1 MLGIDKLNLSSLA
14 KQLMGKKK
22 LYWISFIIG
31 VVSGIA
37 ALILKNL
44 IHFIGER
51 LVGYFVISSGKYWF
65 LAFPLIGILITVLI
79 VRYLVK
85 DDLSHGVS
93 KILAAISLNKG
104 KIKPH
109 NSFSSMITSSFTI
122 GFGGSVGAE
131 APVVLTGASIG
142 SNLARFFKLD
152 QAEIMLMIGCGATG
166 AIAGIFKAPIAGVV
180 FTLEV
185 LMLDLT
191 MASLVPLLISGI
203 TSAVIAYYFM
213 GDAVLFK
220 FSVIHTFEAVQI
232 PYYILAGVFA
242 GFLSLYFTRVAMSVE
257 KKMKSIK
264 KQSVRLIYGGIALG
278 VLIFLFPPLW
288 GEGYSSINKVFND
301 MGHNLLDNSLFYD
314 FGDNPWFFAAFLMA
328 LLLVK
333 VVAMAITTASGG
345 IGGIFAPTLFVGA
358 VGGYFLAYSLNL
370 VFGLNLPLDNFALA
384 GMGAMMAGVMHAPLL
399 GIFLTA
405 ELTGGYE
412 LLFPLIIAALAAY
425 ITIMRFEPHSIYT
438 KRLAEDGKLVTH
450 NKDRAV
456 LHFMEV
462 GELIETDL
470 KIIDP
475 EATLGDLVKSIS
487 KSKRDLFPVVDH
499 DGMLKGM
506 VKMNDI
512 RNLIFKQELYDKIHV
527 KDLMYM
533 PEYYIS
539 PKDSM
544 HVVAEKFETSGR
556 FNLAVIDQ
564 GKYIGFISRAKVFS
578 IYRNTVRTF
587 SYD

>member
-1 MLGIDKLNLSSLA
+1 
-14 KQLMGKKK
+14 MGSTGF
-22 LYWISFIIG
+22 WPS
-31 VVSGIA
+31 
-37 ALILKNL
+37 
-44 IHFIGER
+44 
-51 LVGYFVISSGKYWF
+51 
-65 LAFPLIGILITVLI
+65 PLIGILITVLI

-257 KKMKSIK
+257 KEDEEYQKAVCSVDLWRYCLRSADLFVSATLGEKVIHQSI
-264 KQSVRLIYGGIALG
+264 R
-278 VLIFLFPPLW
+278 
-288 GEGYSSINKVFND
+288 VFND
-301 MGHNLLDNSLFYD
+301 MGHNLLDNSLFYG
-314 FGDNPWFFAAFLMA
+314 FGDNPWFFAAFSNG
-328 LLLVK
+328 
-333 VVAMAITTASGG
+333 AI
-345 IGGIFAPTLFVGA
+345 
-358 VGGYFLAYSLNL
+358 NW
-370 VFGLNLPLDNFALA
+370 
-384 GMGAMMAGVMHAPLL
+384 
-399 GIFLTA
+399 
-405 ELTGGYE
+405 
-412 LLFPLIIAALAAY
+412 
-425 ITIMRFEPHSIYT
+425 
-438 KRLAEDGKLVTH
+438 
-450 NKDRAV
+450 
-456 LHFMEV
+456 
-462 GELIETDL
+462 
-470 KIIDP
+470 
-475 EATLGDLVKSIS
+475 
-487 KSKRDLFPVVDH
+487 
-499 DGMLKGM
+499 
-506 VKMNDI
+506 
-512 RNLIFKQELYDKIHV
+512 
-527 KDLMYM
+527 
-533 PEYYIS
+533 
-539 PKDSM
+539 
-544 HVVAEKFETSGR
+544 
-556 FNLAVIDQ
+556 
-564 GKYIGFISRAKVFS
+564 
-578 IYRNTVRTF
+578 
-587 SYD
+587 